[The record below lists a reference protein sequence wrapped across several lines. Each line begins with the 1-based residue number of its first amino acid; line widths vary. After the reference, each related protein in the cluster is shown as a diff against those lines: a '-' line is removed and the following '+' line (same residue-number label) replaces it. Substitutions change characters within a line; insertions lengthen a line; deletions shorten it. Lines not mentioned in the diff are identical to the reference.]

1 MAVGIVASFGLL
13 GRLVAESN
21 RIGFDAVAEHLGG
34 ALPLFPASVAR
45 PDVLNRLLREHG
57 TDVAA
62 GAEVASVE
70 LLDVKSIS
78 SNCNNSVV
86 RVEPAAMHA
95 SLPST
100 LFVKLPST
108 QLWTRL
114 FCNLLGIWSNECHFY
129 RHAASRVP
137 IRVPQPYVVAD
148 RGSRFV
154 LVLEDLNAGGD
165 LQLFTNPD
173 MIEGASVERAKL
185 CLSTFA
191 SLHAA
196 FHDFNAEERPAILPP
211 ELHPFNSPNA
221 RVLSPVLSR
230 VAIGPCHRKAPDLF
244 PKDMVD
250 LYQHALS
257 NYDALMAYWYRE
269 PLTLIHGD
277 SHLGNFFVAGDRMGM
292 LDWQAVQ
299 WAKGIRDVQYFL
311 INSLREEVLAA
322 NEREL
327 IEHYVAELASH
338 GVTLPYEEAWAQYR
352 AYSFQ
357 TLMTS
362 VVSLGTASMT
372 DMDEVLETILARS
385 VAAVRR
391 VGFADWLEALT
402 RS

>member
-1 MAVGIVASFGLL
+1 MGLEANLRLL
-13 GRLVAESN
+13 GRLVADSN
-21 RIGFDAVAEHLGG
+21 QLGIDAVAEPFGR
-34 ALPLFPASVAR
+34 ALPLLPASVAT
-45 PDVLNRLLREHG
+45 PDALNRLLREHG
-57 TDVAA
+57 TDAA
-62 GAEVASVE
+62 GGAQVASVE
-70 LLDVKSIS
+70 LLDIKSIS

-86 RVEPAAMHA
+86 RVAPSGMPS

-114 FCNLLGIWSNECHFY
+114 FCNLLGIWRNECHFY
-129 RHAASRVP
+129 RNAASRVP
-137 IRVPQPYVVAD
+137 IRVPQPYVIAAQ
-148 RGSRFV
+148 GSRFV
-154 LVLEDLNAGGD
+154 LVLEDLHAADD
-165 LQLFTNPD
+165 LQLFTNTD
-173 MIEGASVERAKL
+173 MIAGASVERAKK

-196 FHDFNAEERPAILPP
+196 FHGLSSEERAEILPP

-221 RVLSPVLSR
+221 RVLSPVLSHA
-230 VAIGPCHRKAPDLF
+230 AIGPCHRKAPELF
-244 PKDMVD
+244 PKDMVE
-250 LYQHALS
+250 LYQHAMS
-257 NYDALMAYWYRE
+257 KYDALMAYWYRE

-277 SHLGNFFVAGDRMGM
+277 SHLGNFFVTGERMGM

-322 NEREL
+322 NERQL
-327 IEHYVAELASH
+327 IEHYVAELERH
-338 GVTLPYEEAWAQYR
+338 GVMLPYEEAWEQYR

-357 TLMTS
+357 TLMTA

-372 DMDEVLETILARS
+372 DMEEVLETILSRS

-391 VGFADWLEALT
+391 VGFGDWLTELS

>member
-1 MAVGIVASFGLL
+1 MDSIGLL
-13 GRLVAESN
+13 GRLIADSN
-21 RIGFDAVAEHLGG
+21 RIGYDAVAEHLGG

-57 TDVAA
+57 MDAA
-62 GAEVASVE
+62 ADAQVASVE
-70 LLDVKSIS
+70 LLDIKSIS

-86 RVEPAAMHA
+86 RVEPRTPNS

-114 FCNLLGIWSNECHFY
+114 FCNLLGIWRNECHFY

-137 IRVPQPYVVAD
+137 IRVPQPYVAAAQ
-148 RGSRFV
+148 GSRFV
-154 LVLEDLNAGGD
+154 LVLEDLNAAGD

-196 FHDFNAEERPAILPP
+196 FHDFNAEERAAILPP

-322 NEREL
+322 NEHEL
-327 IEHYVAELASH
+327 IEHYIAELASH

-385 VAAVRR
+385 VAAIRR
-391 VGFADWLEALT
+391 VGFGDWLTELT
-402 RS
+402 R

>member
-1 MAVGIVASFGLL
+1 VGLTGSIGLL
-13 GRLVAESN
+13 GRLVADSN
-21 RIGFDAVAEHLGG
+21 RIGFDAVAEPFAG
-34 ALPLFPASVAR
+34 ALPLLPASVAKPR
-45 PDVLNRLLREHG
+45 VLNHLLKEHG
-57 TDVAA
+57 TGAAA
-62 GAEVASVE
+62 GAEVAAVE
-70 LLDVKSIS
+70 LLDIKSIS

-86 RVEPAAMHA
+86 RIEQGTTD
-95 SLPST
+95 STLPST

-137 IRVPQPYVVAD
+137 IRVPQAYVVAD
-148 RGSRFV
+148 QGSRFV
-154 LVLEDLNAGGD
+154 LVLEDLNAADD
-165 LQLFTNPD
+165 LKLFTNPD
-173 MIEGASVERAKL
+173 MIAGASVERAKK
-185 CLSTFA
+185 CLSAFA
-191 SLHAA
+191 SLHAS
-196 FHDFNAEERPAILPP
+196 FHGLSIEERAAILPP

-230 VAIGPCHRKAPDLF
+230 VAIGPCHRKAPDVF
-244 PKDMVD
+244 PKDMIE
-250 LYQHALS
+250 LYRQAMS
-257 NYDALMAYWYRE
+257 KYDALMAYWYRE

-277 SHLGNFFVAGDRMGM
+277 SHLGNFFVTGDRMGM

-338 GVTLPYEEAWAQYR
+338 GVTLETEEAWAQYR

-372 DMDEVLETILARS
+372 DMDEVLEVILARS
-385 VAAVRR
+385 VAAIRR
-391 VGFADWLEALT
+391 TDFAGWLDSLG
-402 RS
+402 

>member
-1 MAVGIVASFGLL
+1 MGLQANIRL
-13 GRLVAESN
+13 FGRLLADAN
-21 RIGFDAVAEHLGG
+21 QLTIDAVAEPFGR
-34 ALPLFPASVAR
+34 ALPLTPDSVAK
-45 PDVLNRLLREHG
+45 PQMLNRLLGEHG
-57 TDVAA
+57 IGAA
-62 GAEVASVE
+62 RGAEVSAVE
-70 LLDVKSIS
+70 LLDIKSIS

-86 RVEPAAMHA
+86 RVEPSGAQS
-95 SLPST
+95 SLPPT

-137 IRVPQPYVVAD
+137 IRVPQAYVVAD
-148 RGSRFV
+148 QGSRFV
-154 LVLEDLNAGGD
+154 LVLEDLNADGD
-165 LQLFTNPD
+165 LQLFINPD
-173 MIEGASVERAKL
+173 MIAGASVERAKR
-185 CLSTFA
+185 CLSAFA
-191 SLHAA
+191 ALHAS
-196 FHDFNAEERPAILPP
+196 FHGLSVEERAAILPP

-244 PKDMVD
+244 PNDMVE
-250 LYQHALS
+250 LYQHAMS
-257 NYDALMAYWYRE
+257 KYDALMAFWYRE

-277 SHLGNFFVAGDRMGM
+277 SHLGNFFVTDDCMGM

-322 NEREL
+322 HEREL
-327 IEHYVAELASH
+327 IEHYVAELERH
-338 GVTLPYEEAWAQYR
+338 GVTLPYEEAWEQYR

-372 DMDEVLETILARS
+372 DMDEVLQTILSRS

-391 VGFADWLEALT
+391 VRFADWLDAL
-402 RS
+402 S

>member
-1 MAVGIVASFGLL
+1 MGLEANLRLL
-13 GRLVAESN
+13 GRLVADSN
-21 RIGFDAVAEHLGG
+21 QLGIDAVAEPFGH
-34 ALPLFPASVAR
+34 ALPLLPASVAT
-45 PDVLNRLLREHG
+45 PDALNRLLREHG
-57 TDVAA
+57 TDAA
-62 GAEVASVE
+62 PDAQVDAVE
-70 LLDVKSIS
+70 LLDIKSIS

-86 RVEPAAMHA
+86 RVAPSEMPS

-114 FCNLLGIWSNECHFY
+114 FCNLLGIWRNECHFY
-129 RHAASRVP
+129 RNAASRVP
-137 IRVPQPYVVAD
+137 IRVPQPYVVAAQ
-148 RGSRFV
+148 GSRFV
-154 LVLEDLNAGGD
+154 LVLEDLHAADD

-173 MIEGASVERAKL
+173 MIEGASVERAKK
-185 CLSTFA
+185 CLSAFA
-191 SLHAA
+191 SLHSA
-196 FHDFNAEERPAILPP
+196 FHGLSSEERAAILPP

-244 PKDMVD
+244 PKDMVE
-250 LYQHALS
+250 LCQHALS
-257 NYDALMAYWYRE
+257 KYDALMAYWYRE

-277 SHLGNFFVAGDRMGM
+277 SHLGNFFVTGDRMGM

-311 INSLREEVLAA
+311 INSLREGVLAA
-322 NEREL
+322 HEREL
-327 IEHYVAELASH
+327 IEHYVAELERH
-338 GVTLPYEEAWAQYR
+338 GVELSYEEAWEQYR

-372 DMDEVLETILARS
+372 DMDEVLQTILARS

-391 VGFADWLEALT
+391 VGFANWLGELT
-402 RS
+402 RR

>member
-1 MAVGIVASFGLL
+1 VGLTGSIGLL
-13 GRLVAESN
+13 GRLVAHSN
-21 RIGFDAVAEHLGG
+21 RIGFDAVAEPFAS
-34 ALPLFPASVAR
+34 ALPLLPASMAKPR
-45 PDVLNRLLREHG
+45 VLNHLLKEHG
-57 TDVAA
+57 TGAAA
-62 GAEVASVE
+62 GAEVTAVE
-70 LLDVKSIS
+70 LLDIKSIS

-86 RVEPAAMHA
+86 RIEQGTTH
-95 SLPST
+95 STLPST
-100 LFVKLPST
+100 LFIKLPST

-129 RHAASRVP
+129 RHVASRVP
-137 IRVPQPYVVAD
+137 IRVPQAYVVAD
-148 RGSRFV
+148 QGSRFV
-154 LVLEDLNAGGD
+154 LVLEDLHAVDD
-165 LQLFTNPD
+165 LQLLTNPD
-173 MIEGASVERAKL
+173 MIAGASVEQAKK

-196 FHDFNAEERPAILPP
+196 FHGLSSEQRAEILPP

-221 RVLSPVLSR
+221 RVLSPALSR
-230 VAIGPCHRKAPDLF
+230 IAIGPCHRKAPDLF
-244 PKDMVD
+244 PKDMVE
-250 LYQHALS
+250 LYRQAIS
-257 NYDALMAYWYRE
+257 QYDALMVYWYNE

-277 SHLGNFFVAGDRMGM
+277 SHLGNFFVTGDRMGM

-311 INSLREEVLAA
+311 INSLREDLLA
-322 NEREL
+322 NHEREL

-338 GVTLPYEEAWAQYR
+338 GVTLTIDEAWEQYR

-372 DMDEVLETILARS
+372 DMDEVLQTILSRS

-391 VGFADWLEALT
+391 LGFDDWLSELT

>member
-1 MAVGIVASFGLL
+1 MGLEANLRLL
-13 GRLVAESN
+13 GRLIADSN
-21 RIGFDAVAEHLGG
+21 QLALDAVAEPFGR
-34 ALPLFPASVAR
+34 ALPLSPDSVAN
-45 PDVLNRLLREHG
+45 PQMLNRLLKEHG
-57 TDVAA
+57 TDAA
-62 GAEVASVE
+62 SGAEVSSVE
-70 LLDVKSIS
+70 LLDIKSIS
-78 SNCNNSVV
+78 SNCNNSIV
-86 RVEPAAMHA
+86 RVEPSGMPS

-100 LFVKLPST
+100 LFVKLPSA

-129 RHAASRVP
+129 RSAASRVP
-137 IRVPQPYVVAD
+137 IRVPQVYVVAD
-148 RGSRFV
+148 QGSRFV
-154 LVLEDLNAGGD
+154 LILEDLHAAGD
-165 LQLFTNPD
+165 LRLFTNPD
-173 MIEGASVERAKL
+173 MIAGASVERAKQ

-191 SLHAA
+191 ALHAA
-196 FHDFNAEERPAILPP
+196 FDGLRADERAAILPP

-221 RVLSPVLSR
+221 RVLSPVLSHA
-230 VAIGPCHRKAPDLF
+230 AIGPCHRKTPDLF
-244 PKDMVD
+244 STDMVE
-250 LYQHALS
+250 LYQRALS

-277 SHLGNFFVAGDRMGM
+277 SHLGNFFVTGERMGM

-311 INSLREEVLAA
+311 INSLREDVLAA
-322 NEREL
+322 HEREL

-338 GVTLPYEEAWAQYR
+338 GVTLPYEEAWEQYR

-372 DMDEVLETILARS
+372 DMDEVLQTILARS

-391 VGFADWLEALT
+391 VGFADWLGEL
-402 RS
+402 

>member
-1 MAVGIVASFGLL
+1 MSTNENLGLL
-13 GRLVAESN
+13 GRVIGGVQRL
-21 RIGFDAVAEHLGG
+21 GFDAVAEPFGG
-34 ALPLFPASVAR
+34 ALPLAPASVAKTGA
-45 PDVLNRLLREHG
+45 LNRLLKDHG
-57 TDVAA
+57 TDAVA
-62 GAEVASVE
+62 GAQVTSVE
-70 LLDVKSIS
+70 LLDIKSIS
-78 SNCNNSVV
+78 SNCNNSVI
-86 RVEPAAMHA
+86 RVETSGTSA
-95 SLPST
+95 SLLPT

-114 FCNLLGIWSNECHFY
+114 FCNLLGIWRNECHFY

-137 IRVPQPYVVAD
+137 IRVPQPYVVAAQ
-148 RGSRFV
+148 GSRFV
-154 LVLEDLNAGGD
+154 LVLEDLNADGD

-185 CLSTFA
+185 CLSAFA

-196 FHDFNAEERPAILPP
+196 FHGLSAEERAAILPP

-230 VAIGPCHRKAPDLF
+230 LAIGPCHRKAPELF
-244 PKDMVD
+244 PKDMVE
-250 LYQHALS
+250 LYQQAMTK
-257 NYDALMAYWYRE
+257 YDALLAYWYRE
-269 PLTLIHGD
+269 PLSLIHGD
-277 SHLGNFFVAGDRMGM
+277 SHLGNFFVTGDRMGM

-322 NEREL
+322 HEREL
-327 IEHYVAELASH
+327 IEHYVAELASQ
-338 GVTLPYEEAWAQYR
+338 GVTLPYEDAWEQYR

-372 DMDEVLETILARS
+372 DMDEVLQTILSRS

-391 VGFADWLEALT
+391 VGFADWLGELT